1 MNEKKKTITSENINK
16 INEKIYLGGIDGAR
30 EINYLKQEGIT
41 HILSLAG
48 KIFSINYEKGTF
60 ITKII
65 EIMDF
70 TNENIFKYFKEC
82 IQFIE
87 NSKKIYIHCMA
98 GVSRSAS
105 IVIAYL
111 MYKEHKKY
119 FQIYSEVK
127 KKRSIIRPNF
137 GFVFQLK
144 YFENLLIENNYDLK
158 KIDFENFDMKEKWN
172 NFINF
177 AAMK

>member
-1 MNEKKKTITSENINK
+1 MNEKKQKITSENINK
-16 INEKIYLGGIDGAR
+16 INDKIYLGGIDGAR
-30 EINYLKQEGIT
+30 EIKYLKQEGIT

-60 ITKII
+60 IIKII
-65 EIMDF
+65 DIMDF

-87 NSKKIYIHCMA
+87 NSKKIYIYCMA

-127 KKRSIIRPNF
+127 KKRNIIKPNF

-144 YFENLLIENNYDLK
+144 YFENLLIENNYDLG
-158 KIDFENFDMKEKWN
+158 KIDFENIDMIEKWN
-172 NFINF
+172 NFVNF
-177 AAMK
+177 IDVK

>member
-1 MNEKKKTITSENINK
+1 MNQKKQIITSENINK

-65 EIMDF
+65 EVMDF

>member
-1 MNEKKKTITSENINK
+1 MEKEIKSQNIDKITD
-16 INEKIYLGGIDGAR
+16 KIYLGGIDGAN

-70 TNENIFKYFKEC
+70 TDENIFKYFKEC

-127 KKRSIIRPNF
+127 KKRNIIKPNF

-144 YFENLLIENNYDLK
+144 YFENLLIENNYDLG
-158 KIDFENFDMKEKWN
+158 KIDFENIDMIEKWN
-172 NFINF
+172 NFVNF
-177 AAMK
+177 IDVK

>member
-127 KKRSIIRPNF
+127 KKRSIIIPNF

-158 KIDFENFDMKEKWN
+158 KIDFENIDMIEKWN
-172 NFINF
+172 NFVNF
-177 AAMK
+177 IDVK

>member
-1 MNEKKKTITSENINK
+1 MNEKKQKITSENINK
-16 INEKIYLGGIDGAR
+16 INDKIYLGGIDGAR
-30 EINYLKQEGIT
+30 EIKYLKQEGIT

-82 IQFIE
+82 IKFIE

-127 KKRSIIRPNF
+127 KKRNIIKPNF

-144 YFENLLIENNYDLK
+144 YFENLLIENNYDLG
-158 KIDFENFDMKEKWN
+158 KIDFENIDMIEKWN
-172 NFINF
+172 NFVNF
-177 AAMK
+177 IDVK

>member
-1 MNEKKKTITSENINK
+1 MNEKKQKIISENINK
-16 INEKIYLGGIDGAR
+16 INDKIYLGGIDGAR
-30 EINYLKQEGIT
+30 EIKYLKQEGIT

>member
-65 EIMDF
+65 EVMDF

>member
-1 MNEKKKTITSENINK
+1 MNEKKQKISSENINK
-16 INEKIYLGGIDGAR
+16 INDKIYLGGIDGAR
-30 EINYLKQEGIT
+30 EIKYLKQEGIT

-127 KKRSIIRPNF
+127 KKRNIIKPNF

-144 YFENLLIENNYDLK
+144 YFENLLIENNYDLG
-158 KIDFENFDMKEKWN
+158 KIDFENIDMIEKWN
-172 NFINF
+172 NFVNF
-177 AAMK
+177 IDVK

>member
-1 MNEKKKTITSENINK
+1 MNEKKQKITSENINK
-16 INEKIYLGGIDGAR
+16 INDKIYLGGIDGAR
-30 EINYLKQEGIT
+30 EIKYLKQEGIT

-127 KKRSIIRPNF
+127 KKRNIIKPNF

-144 YFENLLIENNYDLK
+144 YFENLLIENNYDLG
-158 KIDFENFDMKEKWN
+158 KIDFENIDMIEKWN
-172 NFINF
+172 NFVNF
-177 AAMK
+177 NDVK

>member
-1 MNEKKKTITSENINK
+1 MNQKKQIITSENINK

-70 TNENIFKYFKEC
+70 TDENIFKYFKEC

-127 KKRSIIRPNF
+127 KKRNIIKPNF

-144 YFENLLIENNYDLK
+144 YFENLLIENNYDLG
-158 KIDFENFDMKEKWN
+158 KIDFENIDMIEKWN
-172 NFINF
+172 NFVNF
-177 AAMK
+177 NDVK

>member
-16 INEKIYLGGIDGAR
+16 INDKIYLGGIDGAR

>member
-1 MNEKKKTITSENINK
+1 MNEKKQKIISENINK
-16 INEKIYLGGIDGAR
+16 INDKIYLGGIDGAR
-30 EINYLKQEGIT
+30 EIKYLKQEGIT

-127 KKRSIIRPNF
+127 KKRNIIKPNF

-144 YFENLLIENNYDLK
+144 YFENLLIENNYDLG
-158 KIDFENFDMKEKWN
+158 KIDFENIDMIEIWN
-172 NFINF
+172 NFVNF
-177 AAMK
+177 IDVK

>member
-1 MNEKKKTITSENINK
+1 MNEKKQKIISENINK
-16 INEKIYLGGIDGAR
+16 INDKIYLGGIDGAR
-30 EINYLKQEGIT
+30 EIKYLKQEGIT

-127 KKRSIIRPNF
+127 KKRYIIKPNF

-144 YFENLLIENNYDLK
+144 YFENLLIENNYNLG
-158 KIDFENFDMKEKWN
+158 KIDFENIDMIEKWN
-172 NFINF
+172 NFVNF
-177 AAMK
+177 IDVK

>member
-1 MNEKKKTITSENINK
+1 MNEKKQKITSENINK
-16 INEKIYLGGIDGAR
+16 INDKIYLGGIDGAR
-30 EINYLKQEGIT
+30 EIKYLKQEGIT

-127 KKRSIIRPNF
+127 KKRNIIKPNF

-144 YFENLLIENNYDLK
+144 YFENLLIENNYDLG
-158 KIDFENFDMKEKWN
+158 KIDFENIDMIEKWN
-172 NFINF
+172 NFVNF
-177 AAMK
+177 IDVK

>member
-1 MNEKKKTITSENINK
+1 MNEKKQKITSENINK
-16 INEKIYLGGIDGAR
+16 INDKIYLGGIDGAR
-30 EINYLKQEGIT
+30 EIKYLKQEGIT

-127 KKRSIIRPNF
+127 KKRNIIKPNF

-144 YFENLLIENNYDLK
+144 YFENLLIENNYDLG
-158 KIDFENFDMKEKWN
+158 KIDFENIDMIEKWN
-172 NFINF
+172 NFVNVF
-177 AAMK
+177 DVK

>member
-1 MNEKKKTITSENINK
+1 
-16 INEKIYLGGIDGAR
+16 
-30 EINYLKQEGIT
+30 
-41 HILSLAG
+41 
-48 KIFSINYEKGTF
+48 
-60 ITKII
+60 
-65 EIMDF
+65 MDF
-70 TNENIFKYFKEC
+70 TDENIFKYFKEC

-111 MYKEHKKY
+111 MYKEHKNY
-119 FQIYSEVK
+119 FQIYTEVK
-127 KKRSIIRPNF
+127 KKRNVIRPNF

-144 YFENLLIENNYDLK
+144 YFENLLKDNNYDLK
-158 KIDFENFDMKEKWN
+158 KIDFENIDMKEKWN